1 MKNKSASKLKN
12 SLTER
17 LDMKKGIFLD
27 GSVSGIGYVCG
38 KYQGCLDENGNFL
51 YEEGQ
56 AITFS
61 IGRLVLGSCMAKPV
75 ICTVD
80 IVPETT
86 SRLQAVTH
94 YTVTNIA
101 RLLLSVKA
109 FTPEK
114 TTIIDKYRSQIQ
126 FSAEPLNFEKAMEEV
141 LAELDVK
148 LISVEKTHNIV
159 RRCLKGIYK
168 ETDVKIPT
176 RDGRYVLADVYRP
189 LVPGKYPVVM
199 SMGAFGKSFVNGFTL
214 NEEDEAF
221 FDLVE
226 DRFYEAYGDIETKK
240 LLQGAFFKRMG
251 PCFGSALPIPNLEG
265 EPVHPDGPPA
275 CLVPVS
281 SAFEQA
287 TADDWVPYG
296 YAVILVEEYGTG
308 KNNDQEKQFSERNAK
323 DYCDAIEWAADQ
335 EWSNGKVGLYGASYF
350 AMTQYLAAQRHP
362 KGLTAMIPIM
372 GDYDSYRH
380 YIYSGGGLFNRAD
393 NMDLS
398 CPTQEYCFM
407 HRAKEQ
413 PFWNEETYGPEGE
426 YMSSADIT
434 KIDYP
439 IWPVTEPDASL
450 HGLGSSEAYIN
461 CSSENKKFTLLNSCG
476 IHFWMYGEEYMN
488 RHRAFFDHWLKGEE
502 NGIMDEPAVDIQIR
516 TGNGSYYWRHETD
529 WPVPGTEYRK
539 LYLNVTEKSAE
550 DTVSEDVPFENN
562 TEVRGVLNFDVDCK
576 GSIAEYNA
584 DVMRSETRR
593 TSGATFVTAPF
604 EEDVELAGYL
614 KAGLYVSSS
623 TDDMEVHVNVRVL
636 DEEGQEIIYP
646 AYTSMERG
654 LPLAFGSL
662 KVSHRELD
670 HDQSRDYYPVHLHT
684 KEASKKLMPDEIVF
698 CEVGTFPTSGL
709 IKKGWRLQLEIDP
722 VSNRWIDFEEDY
734 REGSVNRIH
743 CGVGYPSYLQIPVLP
758 KK

>member
-1 MKNKSASKLKN
+1 MK
-12 SLTER
+12 T
-17 LDMKKGIFLD
+17 GIFLD
-27 GSVSGIGYVCG
+27 GSVSGIAYTCG
-38 KYQGCLDENGNFL
+38 SYSGTLDEKGTYL
-51 YEEGQ
+51 YEDGQ
-56 AITFS
+56 AISFS
-61 IGRLVLGSCMAKPV
+61 TGGLMLGSCMAKDR

-80 IVPETT
+80 LVTEAT

-94 YTVTNIA
+94 YTVTNMA
-101 RLLLSVKA
+101 RLLLSVKTFGEEQTA
-109 FTPEK
+109 VIRK
-114 TTIIDKYRSQIQ
+114 WRNRIQ
-126 FSAEPLNFEKAMEEV
+126 FSMEPVKFEQAMEEC
-141 LAELDVK
+141 LAQLGIT

-176 RDGRYVLADVYRP
+176 RDGRYVLADIYRP
-189 LVPGKYPVVM
+189 LAAGKYPVVM
-199 SMGAFGKSFVNGFTL
+199 SMGAFGKSFVNGFTM
-214 NEEDEAF
+214 NAEDEAF

-226 DRFYEAYGDIETKK
+226 DRFYETYGDAETKK

-265 EPVHPDGPPA
+265 EPIHPDGPPP

-308 KNNDQEKQFSERNAK
+308 TNNDQEKQFGERNAK

-398 CPTQEYCFM
+398 FPPQEYSFM
-407 HRAKEQ
+407 TKAKEQ

-426 YMSSADIT
+426 YMSSADIAS
-434 KIDYP
+434 IDYP

-461 CSSENKKFTLLNSCG
+461 CGSKNKKFTLLNSCG
-476 IHFWMYGEEYMN
+476 IHFWMYGEEYMS
-488 RHRAFFDHWLKGEE
+488 RHRAFFDYWLKGEE
-502 NGIMDEPAVDIQIR
+502 NGIMDEDPVDLQIR
-516 TGNGSYYWRHETD
+516 TGNGSFYWRKEAD

-539 LYLNVTEKSAE
+539 LYLHGADGSMGELKASSQVT
-550 DTVSEDVPFENN
+550 
-562 TEVRGVLNFDVDCK
+562 
-576 GSIAEYNA
+576 YNA
-584 DVMRSETRR
+584 DVPRSETRR
-593 TSGATFVTAPF
+593 TSGATFVTAPM

-614 KAGLYVSSS
+614 KAGLYVSS
-623 TDDMEVHVNVRVL
+623 TTEDMEVHMNVRVF
-636 DEEGQEIIYP
+636 DEEGCEVIYP
-646 AYTSMERG
+646 AFTSMERS

-662 KVSHRELD
+662 KVSHRGLEET
-670 HDQSRDYYPVHLHT
+670 QTRDYYPVHDHT
-684 KEASKKLMPDEIVF
+684 KEANKKLVPGEVVY
-698 CEVGTFPTSGL
+698 CEVGSFPTSGL
-709 IKKGWRLQLEIDP
+709 VRKGWTIQLEIDP
-722 VSNRWIDFEEDY
+722 VSNRWIDFTEEY
-734 REGSVNRIH
+734 REGSENTIYT
-743 CGVGYPSYLQIPVLP
+743 GEEYPSFLQIPVLP
-758 KK
+758 KKK